1 MTNPAHCYQVR
12 ENLIKKKEFES
23 GFSTNNYCGRMNAH
37 IHAML
42 DLGGDHLQDIPSYI
56 KLMNDNHCEVTT
68 ALQNRLDSAKNRGII
83 GGRRAS
89 KKHSKKHRKSKRSKK
104 TKCRRH

>member
-1 MTNPAHCYQVR
+1 MSNTVHRHQQR
-12 ENLIKKKEFES
+12 EQLIKKKEFES
-23 GFSTNNYCGRMNAH
+23 QQDVHVDKCLHLNAH

-42 DLGGDHLQDIPSYI
+42 DKEGDHLQDIPLYI
-56 KLMNDNHCEVTT
+56 QSMKDNKCEVSKH
-68 ALQNRLDSAKNRGII
+68 LQNRLKNSGIQI

-104 TKCRRH
+104 TKSRRH